1 MLLENITRPEQL
13 VAGAG
18 GGGVPRP
25 AVGVEL
31 DHGGAGRTGRGGA
44 GLVLGTRLLLNKR
57 ELSDVAWVI

>member
-1 MLLENITRPEQL
+1 MPQ
-13 VAGAG
+13 
-18 GGGVPRP
+18 P